1 MSKQIADEIGSLSL
15 VTGCKIK
22 NEDLTEE
29 KSLMVKPTMGRTWH
43 WSPIEGLHSQD
54 SIRHTHAYILQEIAR
69 MTIYP
74 EAVVSHTLRHKKG
87 IVIGVAR
94 AVSTELY
101 HIVDND
107 LIMEE
112 MDTAKLA
119 TEYDR
124 KTIVIKND
132 VDSKW
137 KEELSKPL
145 KLSETENKVIQR
157 LLLIAHGVI
166 PLQGYSLVTTSHHYN
181 DQSKRAFSMVERQ
194 FFSRFDQFSWWKEDE
209 EALRDA
215 MWHKAGHPV
224 KISFKKEIACS
235 NTIKQSLIN
244 AGIQSA
250 AFRLPATEDAVMKAG
265 AYRKLLKTLSP
276 IFDDEVKWEA
286 LDEMLSYLDNFSAA
300 RPTEVVT
307 VHNAPTHLLSM
318 DTREKV
324 VVWIAQWCSQNA
336 EKVAI
341 CLGFH
346 TAMSEKSGKFVWP
359 SHSLSVLKRT
369 NVDSCILG
377 TKLFSDY
384 TVFKAKL
391 RQIMDFA
398 SVP

>member
-74 EAVVSHTLRHKKG
+74 EAGVSHTLRRKKG

-181 DQSKRAFSMVERQ
+181 DQSKRAFP
-194 FFSRFDQFSWWKEDE
+194 WWRGNSFL
-209 EALRDA
+209 ALT
-215 MWHKAGHPV
+215 
-224 KISFKKEIACS
+224 
-235 NTIKQSLIN
+235 NSL
-244 AGIQSA
+244 GGK
-250 AFRLPATEDAVMKAG
+250 RMK
-265 AYRKLLKTLSP
+265 
-276 IFDDEVKWEA
+276 
-286 LDEMLSYLDNFSAA
+286 
-300 RPTEVVT
+300 RP
-307 VHNAPTHLLSM
+307 
-318 DTREKV
+318 
-324 VVWIAQWCSQNA
+324 
-336 EKVAI
+336 
-341 CLGFH
+341 
-346 TAMSEKSGKFVWP
+346 
-359 SHSLSVLKRT
+359 
-369 NVDSCILG
+369 
-377 TKLFSDY
+377 
-384 TVFKAKL
+384 
-391 RQIMDFA
+391 
-398 SVP
+398 

>member
-1 MSKQIADEIGSLSL
+1 MLKHIIDEIESLSL
-15 VTGCKIK
+15 ATGFILK
-22 NEDLTEE
+22 NGDFTEE
-29 KSLMVKPTMGRTWH
+29 KSLLVKPTMGGTWH
-43 WSPIEGLHSQD
+43 WSPIKGLHSQD
-54 SIRHTHAYILQEIAR
+54 SIRKTRAYILQEIAR

-74 EAVVSHTLRHKKG
+74 EAGVSPTLRRKKG

-101 HIVDND
+101 HIVEND
-107 LIMEE
+107 LIEEE

-119 TEYDR
+119 VGYDGE
-124 KTIVIKND
+124 TIVIKND

-145 KLSETENKVIQR
+145 NLSETENKVIQR
-157 LLLIAHGVI
+157 LLLISHGVI

-181 DQSKRAFSMVERQ
+181 DKSKRAFSAVERQ
-194 FFSRFDQFSWWKEDE
+194 FFSRCDQLSWWKEDE

-235 NTIKQSLIN
+235 ITIKQSLAN
-244 AGIQSA
+244 AGIGSVA
-250 AFRLPATEDAVMKAG
+250 CRLPATEDVVWKAE
-265 AYRKLLKTLSP
+265 AYRNLLKTLSP

-286 LDEMLSYLDNFSAA
+286 LDEMLSYLNHFSAA

-307 VHNAPTHLLSM
+307 VHNAPTHLMSL

-324 VVWIAQWCSQNA
+324 VTWIAQWCSQNA

-346 TAMSEKSGKFVWP
+346 TALLEKAGKFPGP
-359 SHSLSVLKRT
+359 SYSLMVLKRT
-369 NVDSCILG
+369 NVDSYILG

-391 RQIMDFA
+391 RQLMD
-398 SVP
+398 SVS

>member
-1 MSKQIADEIGSLSL
+1 MPKHIIDEIESLSL
-15 VTGCKIK
+15 ATGFILK
-22 NEDLTEE
+22 NGDFTEE
-29 KSLMVKPTMGRTWH
+29 KSLLVKPTMGGTWH
-43 WSPIEGLHSQD
+43 WSPIKGLHSQD
-54 SIRHTHAYILQEIAR
+54 SIRKTRAYILQEIAR

-74 EAVVSHTLRHKKG
+74 EAGVSPTLRRKKG

-101 HIVDND
+101 HIVEND
-107 LIMEE
+107 LIEEE

-119 TEYDR
+119 VGYDGE
-124 KTIVIKND
+124 TIVIKND

-145 KLSETENKVIQR
+145 NLSETENKVIQR
-157 LLLIAHGVI
+157 LLLISHGVI

-181 DQSKRAFSMVERQ
+181 DKSKRAFSAVERR
-194 FFSRFDQFSWWKEDE
+194 FFSRCDQLSWWKED
-209 EALRDA
+209 
-215 MWHKAGHPV
+215 V
-224 KISFKKEIACS
+224 KGRYVAQGWTSSIGSVAC
-235 NTIKQSLIN
+235 
-244 AGIQSA
+244 
-250 AFRLPATEDAVMKAG
+250 RLPATEDVVWKAE
-265 AYRKLLKTLSP
+265 AYRNLLKTLSP

-286 LDEMLSYLDNFSAA
+286 LDEMLSYLNHFSAA

-307 VHNAPTHLLSM
+307 VHNAPTHLMSL

-324 VVWIAQWCSQNA
+324 VTWIAQWCSQNA

-346 TAMSEKSGKFVWP
+346 TALLEKAGKFPGP
-359 SHSLSVLKRT
+359 SYSLMVLRT
-369 NVDSCILG
+369 NVDSYILG

-391 RQIMDFA
+391 RQLMD
-398 SVP
+398 SVS